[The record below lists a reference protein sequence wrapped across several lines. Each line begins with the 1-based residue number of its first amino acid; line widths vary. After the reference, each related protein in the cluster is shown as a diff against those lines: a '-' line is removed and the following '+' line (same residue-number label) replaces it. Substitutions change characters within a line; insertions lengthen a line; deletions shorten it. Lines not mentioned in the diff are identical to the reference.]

1 MKKILALVI
10 ALVMVLCAASAL
22 ADGIKV
28 GIINLDPSESGYREA
43 NVKDLNEVFTADNGY
58 DAKFATAPRTWLTSK
73 RCSPLRTA
81 TNC

>member
-28 GIINLDPSESGYREA
+28 GIINNDPNESGYRTA
-43 NVKDLNEVFTADNGY
+43 NDKDLK
-58 DAKFATAPRTWLTSK
+58 AKFSE
-73 RCSPLRTA
+73 
-81 TNC
+81 